1 MPKTIKSP
9 VEDYTGTS
17 QFSEVT
23 LDFKDGVAVT
33 ERISKPLENFLKRRG
48 YTVSGGNSAAPK
60 SEPDK
65 GKGDEGK
72 DDKGGGDVL

>member
-23 LDFKDGVAVT
+23 LDFKGGVAVT
-33 ERISKPLENFLKRRG
+33 ERISKPLEAFLKRRG

-60 SEPDK
+60 TSDSDK
-65 GKGDEGK
+65 GKDEK
-72 DDKGGGDVL
+72 GGDVL